1 MSEEIS
7 RVYVLEKR
15 MDDLG
20 ETVDRVDAKLDGI
33 AATLSSLARIEER
46 QLHSNEKAVSM
57 VSLTNDHENR
67 LRMLERNMPD
77 NLESR
82 INRVE
87 SIMPGLQESRKWI
100 VSGIVAIIGIVG
112 LSLLKLVMISSVI

>member
-1 MSEEIS
+1 
-7 RVYVLEKR
+7 